1 MGKKHFCFFQTADT
15 GNRTPYSGVKGSGAN
30 HYPRVP
36 ARLIISVSGFTNEFV
51 IILSICD
58 DIPSWPELFLDF
70 ISEIILEHLLTLQ
83 FKIKCL
89 LIFIT
94 YIVCKRWCCGSSGG
108 GGDGGGGLTLSSL
121 NLP

>member
-1 MGKKHFCFFQTADT
+1 ML
-15 GNRTPYSGVKGSGAN
+15 GNTHVHR
-30 HYPRVP
+30 HW
-36 ARLIISVSGFTNEFV
+36 LINSVSGFTNEFV

-83 FKIKCL
+83 FKIKSL

-94 YIVCKRWCCGSSGG
+94 YIVCKSWCSGSRGG
-108 GGDGGGGLTLSSL
+108 GGDGGSGLTLSSL